1 MRVSI
6 GEVTLFVDVDG
17 AALVPEGNSMRE
29 RPTLV
34 MLHGGPGLDHTP
46 FKQPIFSPLKEVA
59 QVVYYDHRGNGRSDR
74 SSPDKWNL
82 DTWADDVV
90 ALCSALGIEHPVVF
104 GGSFGGFVALNYALR
119 HPAHPA
125 KLILSSTAA
134 HVDVERST
142 AMFERL
148 GGLEA
153 RRAAEAFL
161 TSPSEETFP
170 EYQRVCLP
178 LYTQRPQP
186 PEVFDR
192 MIRHLEVMQHF
203 QDSGEMF
210 AFDYRT
216 GLKSIRCPVL
226 LMAGVLDPIV
236 TIEDARELAAALP
249 QASTTFREFPGAGHL
264 LALEDPDAVI
274 SLMTDFIA
282 A

>member
-90 ALCSALGIEHPVVF
+90 ALCSALGIEHPIVF

-142 AMFERL
+142 GDVRTAGRV
-148 GGLEA
+148 GSTSA
-153 RRAAEAFL
+153 SAEAFL
-161 TSPSEETFP
+161 TNPSEETFP
-170 EYQRVCLP
+170 EYQRVCSP

-203 QDSGEMF
+203 RDSGEMF

-249 QASTTFREFPGAGHL
+249 QASTTSESFRARDTCLRSKTPM
-264 LALEDPDAVI
+264 P
-274 SLMTDFIA
+274 
-282 A
+282 

>member
-216 GLKSIRCPVL
+216 DSSPSAAPFCLWPVSSTRSSPSRMRANSQRL
-226 LMAGVLDPIV
+226 CRRR
-236 TIEDARELAAALP
+236 ARPSE
-249 QASTTFREFPGAGHL
+249 SFRARDTCLRSKTPM
-264 LALEDPDAVI
+264 P
-274 SLMTDFIA
+274 
-282 A
+282 

>member
-6 GEVTLFVDVDG
+6 GDMTLYVDVDG
-17 AALVPEGNSMRE
+17 AAFVPDGHSMRE

-59 QVVYYDHRGNGRSDR
+59 QVVYYDHRGKGRSDR

-90 ALCSALGIEHPVVF
+90 ALCSALGIERPVVF

-119 HPAHPA
+119 HPEHPA

-134 HVDVERST
+134 HLDVERST

-153 RRAAEAFL
+153 RRVAEAFL
-161 TSPSEETFP
+161 TNPSEETFP

-192 MIRHLEVMQHF
+192 MIRHLDVMQRF
-203 QDSGEMF
+203 RDSGEMV
-210 AFDYRT
+210 AFDYRD
-216 GLKSIRCPVL
+216 GVKSIRCPVL
-226 LMAGVLDPIV
+226 LMAGALDPIV
-236 TIEDARELAAALP
+236 TVEDARELAAALP
-249 QASTTFREFPGAGHL
+249 QPSTTFREFPGAGHL
-264 LALEDPDAVI
+264 LALEHPDAVA

>member
-6 GEVTLFVDVDG
+6 GDVTLYVDVDG
-17 AALVPEGNSMRE
+17 AALVPDGHSMRE

-59 QVVYYDHRGNGRSDR
+59 QVVYYDHRGKGRSDR

-90 ALCSALGIEHPVVF
+90 ALCSALGIERPVVF

-119 HPAHPA
+119 HPEHPA

-134 HVDVERST
+134 HLDVERST

-153 RRAAEAFL
+153 RRVAEAFL
-161 TSPSEETFP
+161 TNPSEETFP

-192 MIRHLEVMQHF
+192 MIRHLDVMQRF
-203 QDSGEMF
+203 RDSGEMV
-210 AFDYRT
+210 AFDYRD
-216 GLKSIRCPVL
+216 GVKSIRCPVL
-226 LMAGVLDPIV
+226 LMAGALDPIV

-249 QASTTFREFPGAGHL
+249 QPSTTFREFPGAGHL
-264 LALEDPDAVI
+264 LALEDPDAVA